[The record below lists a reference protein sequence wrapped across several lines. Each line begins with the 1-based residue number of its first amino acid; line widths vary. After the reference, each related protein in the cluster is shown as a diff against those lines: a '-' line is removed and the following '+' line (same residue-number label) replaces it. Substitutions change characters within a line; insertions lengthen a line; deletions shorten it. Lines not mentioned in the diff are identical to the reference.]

1 MARYYYRIDKCSALG
16 KQFRSLW
23 NDCIKA
29 EKAQESFARRIGAKS
44 FTEPTA
50 YFTGGVQELIFPADM
65 TIDERTWQQAGKDSE
80 TQETLWVPNVRKSSG
95 CVISPRKGWKPSS
108 TATRIYG
115 TKPMTWQQACLIYTT
130 QKWAEMANIPLSG
143 DAAQDRQQVEESL
156 CNEIF
161 WNYVEIQ
168 GSKDLLPRQRMPEWM
183 RRAVSA
189 ERERLLLPVVRVERI
204 YKLLQAEFT
213 NGKTPS
219 STPTFFEYGGRYY
232 IGVGC
237 KCLHE
242 NLESITEGTYNLKG
256 TSLMIYNRDHNQY
269 NEDGGLFN

>member
-1 MARYYYRIDKCSALG
+1 MAKYYYRINKCSDLG

-29 EKAQESFARRIGAKS
+29 ENAQKFYVERMGAKS
-44 FTEPTA
+44 FTESTM

-95 CVISPRKGWKPSS
+95 CVISPRRGWKPSH
-108 TATRIYG
+108 TATRIYA
-115 TKPMTWQQACLIYTT
+115 TRPITWQQARLTYST
-130 QKWAEMANIPLSG
+130 QKWAEIAYIQLSG
-143 DAAQDRQQVEESL
+143 DSEMDRQQVEESL

-204 YKLLQAEFT
+204 YNLLQAEFID
-213 NGKTPS
+213 GKTPS

-242 NLESITEGTYNLKG
+242 TLESITEGTYNLKR
-256 TSLMIYNRDHNQY
+256 TSLVIYNRDNNQY
-269 NEDGGLFN
+269 KADGGLFN